1 MRSLR
6 YKISRPKYISS
17 GPKLFHFWV
26 NTFFIDQQRSS
37 SLTHSSPGS
46 SQAPAQTWQQLED
59 RNCRSTHNSGGTLG
73 PDSPLPPPRALRHT
87 LSSGDS
93 RTSDPA
99 SQGSSEDQVSQSS
112 SFLSDAS
119 TFNLHTL
126 SYLVRLTPLR
136 SLAFPSRCW

>member
-1 MRSLR
+1 M
-6 YKISRPKYISS
+6 KCEISRPKYISS

-46 SQAPAQTWQQLED
+46 QASQAPQASQASQAQLEE

-99 SQGSSEDQVSQSS
+99 SQGSSEDQVSQSRQVLPTS
-112 SFLSDAS
+112 HFYL
-119 TFNLHTL
+119 
-126 SYLVRLTPLR
+126 LVRLTPLR
-136 SLAFPSRCW
+136 YLAFPLSRCW